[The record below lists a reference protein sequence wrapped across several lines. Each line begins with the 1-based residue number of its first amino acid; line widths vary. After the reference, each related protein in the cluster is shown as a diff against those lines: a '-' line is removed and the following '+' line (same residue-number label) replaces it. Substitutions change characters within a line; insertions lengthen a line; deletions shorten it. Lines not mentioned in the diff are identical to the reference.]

1 MKDLNLGE
9 KTTRIAEAALITTFM
24 TLIII
29 LGYNMFPIIILFYP
43 VPFIILGVRNNT
55 KYSIYSILASSI
67 LIGILIDIFTGILAF
82 LVFGLFSIVMAYMIN
97 KKYRPQQVLIG
108 GILASVVTTIIAIVI
123 IGYLTGISFL
133 SEINTALM
141 ENVKLQLDMLEQM
154 EISSYEF
161 SMVKDVLLATVNYII
176 IIIPATIIIFSI
188 FIVYM
193 NYWMSTAILRRLG
206 NKSIEVP
213 KFMHF
218 RLPNNAV
225 MGSALIL
232 ILALLFRTMKIL
244 YYETIFINT
253 VILISFVFFIQGLS
267 VLVFLMN
274 KKNMHKV
281 PKIILIFLIIISVP
295 LGLIVSIIGFV
306 DAAVDFRKLKRKE

>member
-9 KTTRIAEAALITTFM
+9 KTTRIAEAALITAIM

-29 LGYNMFPIIILFYP
+29 FGYNIFPIIILFYP
-43 VPFIILGVRNNT
+43 VPFIILGVRSST

-67 LIGILIDIFTGILAF
+67 LIGILIDIITGILVF
-82 LVFGLFSIVMAYMIN
+82 LVFGLFPIVLTYMIN
-97 KKYRPQQVLIG
+97 KKYRSQEILTG
-108 GILASVVTTIIAIVI
+108 GIIASVVATILAIVI
-123 IGYLTGISFL
+123 MGYLTGISFL
-133 SEINTALM
+133 SEISTALM
-141 ENVKLQLDMLEQM
+141 ENVNLQLDMLQQM
-154 EISSYEF
+154 DISSYEF
-161 SMVKDVLLATVNYII
+161 STIKDMLLATANYII
-176 IIIPATIIIFSI
+176 IIIPATIIISSI
-188 FIVYM
+188 FVVYM

-206 NKSIEVP
+206 YKAIGVP

-218 RLPNNAV
+218 RLPSNAI
-225 MGSALIL
+225 MGSAVIL
-232 ILALLFRTMKIL
+232 VLALLFRAMKIL